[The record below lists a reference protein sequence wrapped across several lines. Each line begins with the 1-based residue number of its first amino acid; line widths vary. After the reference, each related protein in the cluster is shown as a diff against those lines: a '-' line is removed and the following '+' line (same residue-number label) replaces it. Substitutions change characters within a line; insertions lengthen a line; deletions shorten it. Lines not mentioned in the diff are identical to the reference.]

1 MNKSRSYFKLLEALK
16 ESTCPICALLVEDS
30 RAYLHAVFYESV
42 LDVPTRLNLM
52 ESFGFCNWHAHQ
64 IPDLPSICAPNVG
77 FAIFAS
83 DLLRKMVYLGRAMT
97 EDRRRDW
104 ISNAWFKRKR
114 RKLLSLIKARVC
126 PACEHVKQFEAY
138 RLKDLLDAIGDQA
151 FLDTYQESR
160 GVCLPHFFL
169 LEETYASHANFPLLY
184 TTQLAKVATLRN
196 MLEEFIRKQDFRFS
210 GQITPEEAK
219 AWKVA
224 LDLLTGSPGLFVNEM
239 GHDLSQRS
247 RRNETPLAQPSPA
260 RFACLTNGRSE
271 LLIALNA
278 ATHVAL
284 YLRKPLPDALYPRI
298 KQLAKDCPR
307 GTVEAIVEDFP
318 HVGYLR
324 SLHEANFS
332 LFYGLGLP
340 QKTIILVDRSK
351 GFLVEDDA
359 TKETWCLSPLKNAA
373 DLSLTMMWHKFGH
386 AVSLRG
392 VVNKRDCAKGIFCLA
407 AEGKREQWCR
417 FAHAPANNMPI
428 VGTNVEIFGWEKW
441 YAGIIEVLE
450 FDRIGP

>member
-16 ESTCPICALLVEDS
+16 ESTCPICALLAEDN
-30 RAYLHAVFYESV
+30 RAYLDAVFYESV

-52 ESFGFCNWHAHQ
+52 ESFGFCSWHAHQ

-83 DLLRKMVYLGRAMT
+83 DLLRKMVYLGGAMT
-97 EDRRRDW
+97 ENRRRNW
-104 ISNAWFKRKR
+104 ISAWFKRKR
-114 RKLLSLIKARVC
+114 RTLLSLIKARVC
-126 PACEHVKQFEAY
+126 PACEHVKQFETY

-160 GVCLPHFFL
+160 GICLPHFLL
-169 LEETYASHANFPLLY
+169 LEETYASHANFTLLY
-184 TTQLAKVATLRN
+184 TMQLAKVATLRN

-224 LDLLTGSPGLFVNEM
+224 LDLLTGSPGLFANEM

-247 RRNETPLAQPSPA
+247 RRNKTAPAQPLPG
-260 RFACLTNGRSE
+260 RFSCLTNGRSE
-271 LLIALNA
+271 LLVALNA

-284 YLRKPLPDALYPRI
+284 YLRKPLPDALYQRI

-307 GTVEAIVEDFP
+307 GAVEAIVEDFSD
-318 HVGYLR
+318 VGYLR
-324 SLHEANFS
+324 SLYEANFS

-340 QKTIILVDRSK
+340 QKTTILVDRSK

-359 TKETWCLSPLKNAA
+359 TKETWRLNPLKNAA
-373 DLSLTMMWHKFGH
+373 DLSLTMMWRKFGH

-392 VVNKRDCAKGIFCLA
+392 VVNKRDCAKGIFCLVA
-407 AEGKREQWCR
+407 DGKREQWCR
-417 FAHAPANNMPI
+417 SAHAPANHMPI

-441 YAGIIEVLE
+441 YTGIIEVLE
-450 FDRIGP
+450 LDRIGP